1 MQKTVVID
9 TSVLVNAVLGPNGP
23 ARRLIRRCLSGEY
36 RPLISN
42 ALFQECED
50 VTSRSDIIEACPLDQ
65 TELRELVNAY
75 YSVCVWTHI
84 YYLWRPNSPDEG
96 DNFLIEQAIAGNA
109 ACIVTNNVRDISGAE
124 LVFPDLHVLTPEQLL
139 RG

>member
-1 MQKTVVID
+1 MKDAIVID
-9 TSVLVNAVLGPNGP
+9 TSVLVNAVLGPKGP
-23 ARRLIRRCLSGEY
+23 ARRVLRSCLSGEY

-50 VTSRSDIIEACPLDQ
+50 VTSRPGIIEACPLSPA
-65 TELRELVNAY
+65 ELRELVNAY
-75 YSVCVWTHI
+75 YSVCDWTHI

-96 DNFLIEQAIAGNA
+96 DNFLIELAIAGNA
-109 ACIVTNNVRDISGAE
+109 TCIVTNNVRDVKRTE
-124 LVFPDLHVLTPEQLL
+124 LIFPGLHVLTPEQLV